1 CGGTE
6 RRVSSPPGTFSTLMT
21 SAPMSASIKVQA
33 GPAMMW
39 VMSMTLSP
47 LSAVISS
54 TLFGSTTGE
63 AGLGLVQE
71 SLVADLE
78 ILGAEAGEALVVLLR
93 RQRGRVQQTPG
104 ELLVPTSHQ
113 RRPLRDPARG
123 G

>member
-1 CGGTE
+1 
-6 RRVSSPPGTFSTLMT
+6 
-21 SAPMSASIKVQA
+21 
-33 GPAMMW
+33 
-39 VMSMTLSP
+39 
-47 LSAVISS
+47 SAVISS

-123 G
+123 GKAFGRDLAVFHNAVDQSHAQCFFGVENVAF